1 MESAVSISRG
11 GYNAAQTLI
20 LAGLL
25 RIVVSCED
33 VWREISNYIEDNV
46 TPELHR
52 AIEDH
57 LRDCRPCTAV
67 HEGAQ
72 NLIRMVGDP
81 HAFQVPTEFSRRLY
95 QRLQRE
101 IEEERLRLEE
111 QYSNRRIPLG
121 ITNDEGDLGSHLLYF
136 WEKEEEFE
144 RGVCFLEPGLRARD
158 VCVIQ
163 GHDEA
168 IEHSLQVLR
177 SHGFDTRDLVNKK
190 RLFLVRREHAAQR
203 TLADLTAFLE
213 ASVNAGAPAIR
224 ILGNLGLEH
233 DPLPAGQDDVIELE
247 AKAADV
253 ISRFPCVLICMYDV
267 RTLPGRLVTRGGL
280 ENHRMTV
287 CTDGVHAN
295 PHFRPQEQTLA
306 SLNRVQ

>member
-1 MESAVSISRG
+1 MLSPIRG
-11 GYNAAQTLI
+11 GQ
-20 LAGLL
+20 LL
-25 RIVVSCED
+25 RIEVTCED
-33 VWREISNYIEDNV
+33 VWREISNYIEKDV

-67 HEGAQ
+67 HEGALS
-72 NLIRMVGDP
+72 LIRLVGDP
-81 HAFQVPTEFSRRLY
+81 RAFQVPTEFSQRLY
-95 QRLQRE
+95 RRLQRE
-101 IEEERLRLEE
+101 IEEERIQVEA
-111 QYSNRRIPLG
+111 QYASRRIPLG
-121 ITNDEGDLGSHLLYF
+121 ITDDQVDLGSHLLYF

-144 RGVCFLEPGLRARD
+144 RGVRFLEPGLRARD

-168 IEHSLQVLR
+168 IDRSLNVLR
-177 SHGFDTRDLVNKK
+177 SHGFDTRDLVSRK

-203 TLADLTAFLE
+203 TLADFTAFLE
-213 ASVNAGAPAIR
+213 VSVNAGAPAIR
-224 ILGNLGLEH
+224 ILGNLGMER

-247 AKAADV
+247 ARASAV

-287 CTDGVHAN
+287 CTDGLHAN
-295 PHFRPQEQTLA
+295 PHFRPEEHVLATLN
-306 SLNRVQ
+306 SVQ

>member
-1 MESAVSISRG
+1 
-11 GYNAAQTLI
+11 
-20 LAGLL
+20 
-25 RIVVSCED
+25 
-33 VWREISNYIEDNV
+33 VWREISNYIEGSV

-52 AIEDH
+52 AMEGH

-67 HEGAQ
+67 YEGAQ
-72 NLIRMVGDP
+72 SLIRLVGDP
-81 HAFQVPTEFSRRLY
+81 RCFQVPTEFSQRLYRRL
-95 QRLQRE
+95 QQE
-101 IEEERLRLEE
+101 IAEENRRVET
-111 QYSNRRIPLG
+111 QYANRRIPLG
-121 ITNDEGDLGSHLLYF
+121 ITDDEVDLGSHLLYF

-144 RGVCFLEPGLRARD
+144 RGVRFLEPGLRARD

-168 IEHSLQVLR
+168 IEYSLKVLR
-177 SHGFDTRDLVNKK
+177 SHGFDTRDLVNRK

-203 TLADLTAFLE
+203 TLDDFTAFLE
-213 ASVNAGAPAIR
+213 ASVSAGAPAIR
-224 ILGNLGLEH
+224 ILGNLGVER

-247 AKAADV
+247 AKASAV

-287 CTDGVHAN
+287 CTDGLHDN
-295 PHFRPQEQTLA
+295 PHFLPEKHVLA
-306 SLNRVQ
+306 ALNIVQ